1 MNEGIPKAP
10 TPRIHPPPVVFAE
23 SDPLALFQRFKWKL
37 VGQVVEHVGQV
48 EAFGRELDADNKAN

>member
-10 TPRIHPPPVVFAE
+10 TPRIHLPPVVLAE
-23 SDPLALFQRFKWKL
+23 SDPLALFQHFKWKL
-37 VGQVVEHVGQV
+37 VGHVVEHVGQV